1 MLRNTF
7 LDPKRIAVV
16 AAVFTSI
23 LSSIPVF
30 SGIVLPHVAHTS
42 LNLRPYNCTATHHVT
57 YWKNKVYVGGANTCT
72 GPTIWAVDVTDP
84 NNMVYKSGAG
94 DGCKCYGVKVVED
107 VLYSANWYTMMR
119 AYDVSGDM
127 TQLGEWFGQNQY
139 GWNLDVS
146 NNRAYVNEGNETQKK
161 LYIMDVTNPSSP
173 GVISYVPLSRGGG
186 VSVRGSYAY
195 ITDDN
200 RFEVIN
206 ISDETNP
213 YIVSSIDFGHLL
225 LGGVQIR
232 GNYAYMYWS
241 QVTDGGLVV
250 IDISDPTNP
259 VKKGEFAGAG
269 ATDMCLLGNYAF
281 YPTSGNGFY
290 TIDISNPSNP
300 YAVAQSEV
308 PFYALE
314 LCCVGNGRELYVGSL
329 AGDNEGWLTAFD
341 VLSSDP
347 DDAGPGNCAQFSP
360 AEASWDMQY
369 DCDALPVASG
379 WTLHEGSEGSAS
391 ASSGVVRV
399 NDVGSSDVRW
409 RKGWD
414 ATNTRGA
421 TVVFRAKCDSYS
433 QNGQSLSSLANVTI
447 EDGKYLESLAILPTK
462 LRIVG
467 RSLEAAIDGTA
478 WHTYR
483 VTTQG
488 ANLNVYVD
496 ENPTPILS
504 STLLTTSNRA
514 RVIFGAGSGAAS
526 QDISFDYI
534 YCYSNGV
541 FAPPVTLTSTNVDI
555 GVKISEIAGKNSMSG
570 INPTSARVHWSTDAG
585 TTWSSSSLATSLWDL
600 HYGATTLP
608 GAATPP
614 WNVSEGSETYATLD
628 SGAVHVND
636 NSAASGSKIKW
647 SRAWGVTPSMG
658 ATVLAR
664 IKCDSAG
671 GDTSLLGNLYV
682 DDGVKCERFRI
693 TPTKVE
699 AVLSG
704 KTYNLDAT
712 QWHTYRIT
720 MRNSQY
726 KLYVDE
732 AATPVMNTAMIGTTD
747 GAGSRVMFGSG
758 ASAATQSIYF
768 DYLRYTVDNDYA
780 PGAGPS
786 SGSLA
791 VACDADD
798 GDDHC
803 YLSAG
808 AVPLSYSRTK
818 NKVKFSLMDKNGNT
832 GYSPVYTIKVLNSTP
847 PGAVTSFAV
856 TPGIIQNTLSWTNPS
871 DAWFSGTMIRFKTSG
886 YPSGPAD
893 GTLVCD
899 KSASPGSQDGFVHY
913 GLNNIACYYSA
924 FAHDDTPLYAAGA
937 LASATPTAMPQV
949 SGFTA
954 TAGTGSVS
962 LSWTNPT
969 ASCFSGTMIRYKTSG
984 YPSSTTDGTPLCDRT
999 ASQGSHDSFLHSGVG
1014 NATYYYSAFA
1024 HDVTPIYA
1032 AGSLASATPGCVAVW
1047 LNETFDGYAN
1057 GNLGGRGSWI
1067 TSAASAQVV
1076 SNFSGV
1082 GKAALMDT
1090 ITAGGSVANQLNFDQ
1105 RTAGYHYVTLDVAED
1120 ATGSINQ
1127 EIGYVSF
1134 QTGGAAEIARLHI
1147 QKNRL
1152 LMDYAGGSVVLST
1165 SASNLTWYTV
1175 KIGFNIDSRTMDLW
1189 LGTTSKGTGYAWMG
1203 SGTYISRIVIGSDRN
1218 GSLSVQKA
1226 YIDNL
1231 SGQSKPT
1238 TVAAVTDDGAWTPSL
1253 SKLHFSFDPAAC
1265 AGEYQYAIGTTSGGT
1280 QTRGWTSC
1288 GQATDVMAT
1297 GLSLTQNSTYY
1308 ISVQVG
1314 TGQGIWGSSVTSNG
1328 IKVAPAVGILAAKG
1342 LADGAS
1348 TDVKALRGK
1357 LVSAYCTGG
1366 FYVQEPDEHQGVK
1379 VFSSAPVTA
1388 GDQVDVCGVMKGSG
1402 SERYLDCS
1410 SNPVMEAPGPGG
1422 PYPVAMSASTIGGM
1436 ALNASTPG
1444 VVGGIG
1450 PNNIGLLVTAY
1461 GKVTQ
1466 RQTIDPK
1473 YFYIDDGSGLKDGTA
1488 TGGIENV
1495 GIRVI
1500 ADPASYPE
1508 GSYVAATGVI
1518 SCFTSSGLRPQM
1530 LPQTIQLL
1538 KVP

>member
-1 MLRNTF
+1 M
-7 LDPKRIAVV
+7 KRIVMSVVV
-16 AAVFTSI
+16 ALGVLACI
-23 LSSIPVF
+23 MPAQ

-42 LNLRPYNCTATHHVT
+42 LDLRPYNCTATHHVA
-57 YWKNKVYVGGANTCT
+57 YWKNKVYVSGANTCT
-72 GPTIWAVDVTDP
+72 GPTVWAVDVTDP

-94 DGCKCYGVKVVED
+94 DGCKCYEVKIVED
-107 VLYSANWYTMMR
+107 VLYAANWYTMLR

-127 TQLGEWFGQNQY
+127 TQLGEWFGQDQY

-161 LYIMDVTNPSSP
+161 LYIMDVSNPSTPS
-173 GVISYVPLSRGGG
+173 VISYLPLSRGGG

-195 ITDDN
+195 LTDDT

-213 YIVSSIDFGHLL
+213 YVVSSIDFGHLL

-241 QVTDGGLVV
+241 EVTDGGLVV
-250 IDISDPTNP
+250 IDISDPVNP
-259 VKKGEFAGAG
+259 VVKGQFAGAG
-269 ATDMCLLGNYAF
+269 ATDMCLLGDYAF

-290 TIDISNPSNP
+290 TIDISDPSNP
-300 YAVAQSEV
+300 HSVAQSEV

-314 LCCVGNGRELYVGSL
+314 LCCVGNGRELYIGSL
-329 AGDNEGWLTAFD
+329 ANGEGWLTAFD
-341 VLSSDP
+341 VLTSDP

-379 WTLHEGSEGSAS
+379 WTLNEGSESSAS
-391 ASSGVVRV
+391 ISSGVLRV
-399 NDVGSSDVRW
+399 NDTGSGDVRW
-409 RKGWD
+409 RKSWD

-433 QNGQSLSSLANVTI
+433 QNSQSPSSLANVTI
-447 EDGKYLESLAILPTK
+447 EDGKYLESLAILPNK

-478 WHTYR
+478 WHIYR

-496 ENPTPILS
+496 ESPAPILS

-541 FAPPVTLTSTNVDI
+541 FPPPVTLSSTSVDV

-570 INPTSARVHWSTDAG
+570 INATSARVHWSIDGG

-608 GAATPP
+608 SAATPP
-614 WNVSEGSETYATLD
+614 WTVVEGSESYATLD

-636 NSAASGSKIKW
+636 NSTASGSKIKW
-647 SRAWGVTPSMG
+647 SRAWGVTPAMG

-664 IKCDSAG
+664 VKCDSAG
-671 GDTSLLGNLYV
+671 GDTSLLGNLYI
-682 DDGVKCERFRI
+682 DDGVKFERFRI
-693 TPTKVE
+693 TPTKIE

-704 KTYNLDAT
+704 RTYNLDAT

-720 MRNSQY
+720 MRNSQF

-732 AATPVMNTAMIGTTD
+732 AASPVMNTAMIGTTD

-768 DYLRYTVDNDYA
+768 DYLRYTVDSDYA
-780 PGAGPS
+780 PGSGPT

-808 AVPLSYSRTK
+808 AVPLTYSRTK

-847 PGAVTSFAV
+847 PGAVTGFAV
-856 TPGIIQNTLSWTNPS
+856 TSGVIQTSLSWINPS
-871 DAWFSGTMIRFKTSG
+871 DAWFSGTMIRCKTTG
-886 YPSGPAD
+886 YPTGPND

-899 KSASPGSQDGFVHY
+899 RGASPGSQDNFVHY
-913 GLNNIACYYSA
+913 GLSTVTYYYSA
-924 FAHDDTPLYAAGA
+924 LAHDETPLYATAA
-937 LASATPTAMPQV
+937 SASATPSAMPQV

-962 LSWTNPT
+962 LSWTNP
-969 ASCFSGTMIRYKTSG
+969 ASSCFSGTLIRYKTSG
-984 YPSSTTDGTPLCDRT
+984 YPSSTTDGTLLCDRT
-999 ASQGSHDSFLHSGVG
+999 ASPGSNDSFVHSGVG
-1014 NATYYYSAFA
+1014 NATYYYTAFA
-1024 HDVTPIYA
+1024 HDVTPIYSN
-1032 AGSLASATPGCVAVW
+1032 GSLASATPGCVAVW
-1047 LNETFDGYAN
+1047 LNESFDSYAN
-1057 GNLGGRGSWI
+1057 GNLGGQGGWI
-1067 TSAASAQVV
+1067 TSAASAQAVN
-1076 SNFSGV
+1076 SFSGV

-1090 ITAGGSVANQLNFDQ
+1090 IAAGGSVANQLNFDQ
-1105 RTAGYHYVTLDVAED
+1105 RSAGYHYVTLDVAED
-1120 ATGSINQ
+1120 ATGNNNL

-1134 QTGGAAEIARLHI
+1134 QTAGAAEIARLHI

-1152 LMDYAGGSVVLST
+1152 LMDYAGGSAVLST
-1165 SASNLTWYTV
+1165 SVSNLTWYTV

-1218 GSLSVQKA
+1218 SGLSVQKA
-1226 YIDNL
+1226 YVDDFI
-1231 SGQSKPT
+1231 GQAKPT

-1308 ISVQVG
+1308 VSVQVG
-1314 TGQGIWGSSVTSNG
+1314 TGQGIWGSSVISNG
-1328 IKVAPAVGILAAKG
+1328 IKVAPSVGILGAKG

-1357 LVSAYCTGG
+1357 LVSAIIPPGASPAG
-1366 FYVQEPDEHQGVK
+1366 FYVQEPDEHQGIK
-1379 VFSSAPVTA
+1379 VVSSAAVA
-1388 GDQVDVCGVMKGSG
+1388 RGDQVDVCGLMKGSG
-1402 SERYLDCS
+1402 AERYLDCTG
-1410 SNPVMEAPGPGG
+1410 NPMMKAAGPGG
-1422 PYPVAMSASTIGGM
+1422 PYPVVMSATALGGI
-1436 ALNASTPG
+1436 ALNSNTPG

-1450 PNNIGLLVTAY
+1450 PNSIGLLVTIF

-1466 RQTIDPK
+1466 RQATVPQ
-1473 YFYIDDGSGLKDGTA
+1473 YFYVDDGSGLKDGTMTA
-1488 TGGIENV
+1488 GADNV

-1500 ADPASYPE
+1500 GDPVGYAG
-1508 GSYVAATGVI
+1508 GSYVSVQGAI
-1518 SCFTSSGLRPQM
+1518 SCFISSGMRPQITPNNVQA
-1530 LPQTIQLL
+1530 LNP
-1538 KVP
+1538 